1 MITIWL
7 IKKKIGRE
15 IDFLDRKY
23 SVDFKH
29 EKGEKQTDLDSSVM
43 GKWAV
48 MSLNNDQDQEKKN
61 QGFHSVWKITK
72 KVLNKTKIRGW
83 STTIYEVEKKYNF
96 ISIFMTLLGWVTFMG
111 LIEIILRVVR
121 NYEKRV
127 IKSSQSRKCHF
138 RDSTFL
144 PE

>member
-61 QGFHSVWKITK
+61 QGFHSVWKLPK
-72 KVLNKTKIRGW
+72 KSYFSHK
-83 STTIYEVEKKYNF
+83 
-96 ISIFMTLLGWVTFMG
+96 
-111 LIEIILRVVR
+111 
-121 NYEKRV
+121 
-127 IKSSQSRKCHF
+127 
-138 RDSTFL
+138 
-144 PE
+144 

>member
-7 IKKKIGRE
+7 IKKKIGGG

-48 MSLNNDQDQEKKN
+48 MSLNNDQDQEKKSRIS
-61 QGFHSVWKITK
+61 QCLKITK
-72 KVLNKTKIRGW
+72 KVLNKTKIKGW

-127 IKSSQSRKCHF
+127 IKI
-138 RDSTFL
+138 
-144 PE
+144 

>member
-61 QGFHSVWKITK
+61 QGFHSVWKLPK
-72 KVLNKTKIRGW
+72 KVL
-83 STTIYEVEKKYNF
+83 F
-96 ISIFMTLLGWVTFMG
+96 FA
-111 LIEIILRVVR
+111 
-121 NYEKRV
+121 
-127 IKSSQSRKCHF
+127 
-138 RDSTFL
+138 
-144 PE
+144 